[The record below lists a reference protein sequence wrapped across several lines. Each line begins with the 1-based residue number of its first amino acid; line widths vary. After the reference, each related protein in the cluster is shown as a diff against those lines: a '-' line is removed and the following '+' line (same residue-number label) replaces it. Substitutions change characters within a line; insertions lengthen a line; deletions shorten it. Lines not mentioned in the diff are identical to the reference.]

1 MSNDAPKVLSAA
13 EIASWRRDPNVA
25 AAVNPYGRP
34 GPPRR
39 DLQRLLAEWACDF
52 EAAAKDAPTR
62 LQATVLMTRAA
73 ECRDAL
79 LVLRHDAAKDAHAAT
94 FTKDPTP

>member
-1 MSNDAPKVLSAA
+1 MSKDAPRVLSAA
-13 EIASWRRDPNVA
+13 EIASWRRDPNVVG
-25 AAVNPYGRP
+25 AVNPYGRA

-62 LQATVLMTRAA
+62 LQATVLMTRAV

-79 LVLRHDAAKDAHAAT
+79 LALRHDVSVAAI
-94 FTKDPTP
+94 TKDPTP